1 MWLYEKKLEYPVK
14 IKNPNPAL
22 AKVIISQLGG
32 PDGEIGAA
40 TRYLQQRYSM
50 PYGQV
55 KGMLTDIGTEELAH
69 VEMISAILY
78 QLTQNLSMADIK
90 KSGFDTY
97 FVDHTTG
104 AFPQFASGTPFTTAI
119 LQVTGDALAD
129 LYEDLAAEQK
139 ARLSY
144 DNILRLIDDPDVR
157 DPIKFLR
164 EREVEVLVLVGRA
177 DVDEQVVRCARDGL
191 RRRERIAGAGEV
203 EDHEP
208 PFRLY
213 AFSIPSRACANDDPF
228 ATEGG
233 YDVSRETFVRLIDVR
248 VCFASD
254 VLRRFRQDRSER
266 MFHLRHSAAEA
277 CGARS
282 LRFAAA

>member
-1 MWLYEKKLEYPVK
+1 MKVSLLPVRK
-14 IKNPNPAL
+14 
-22 AKVIISQLGG
+22 
-32 PDGEIGAA
+32 
-40 TRYLQQRYSM
+40 R
-50 PYGQV
+50 
-55 KGMLTDIGTEELAH
+55 
-69 VEMISAILY
+69 
-78 QLTQNLSMADIK
+78 
-90 KSGFDTY
+90 
-97 FVDHTTG
+97 
-104 AFPQFASGTPFTTAI
+104 
-119 LQVTGDALAD
+119 
-129 LYEDLAAEQK
+129 
-139 ARLSY
+139 ARLRK
-144 DNILRLIDDPDVR
+144 LLA
-157 DPIKFLR
+157 LR